1 VPKAPAPWTKTR
13 VLLAAFDW
21 LAVWAISFISVAFST
36 YLVDPSTVENLDRSV
51 LLQRAA
57 VIATFITAFY
67 SAVTWLRRPDTVVP
81 KDILEKLPS
90 DPPDGSN
97 PQ

>member
-1 VPKAPAPWTKTR
+1 
-13 VLLAAFDW
+13 
-21 LAVWAISFISVAFST
+21 
-36 YLVDPSTVENLDRSV
+36 

-90 DPPDGSN
+90 DPPDGST